1 MRPFVRALATLST
14 AVLLVACG
22 GTTPTAGP
30 TSGAPTSGSPTSGPV
45 ATAAVTSAPVASQQA
60 QVCAPSTAATVVEAS
75 VGGFAWGSV
84 TAKVGDVV
92 TWTNGDDAPHKLAF
106 DDGTCTMP
114 ANIDGGGGTQS
125 LTFSKAGTFAF
136 HCTLHGQM
144 PGSITITE

>member
-1 MRPFVRALATLST
+1 MRPIVRALATLST
-14 AVLLVACG
+14 AVLLAACG
-22 GTTPTAGP
+22 G
-30 TSGAPTSGSPTSGPV
+30 GSPTAAPPTATTTGPA
-45 ATAAVTSAPVASQQA
+45 ATAPAATDAPVTTQQA
-60 QVCAPSTAATVVEAS
+60 QVCAPSTEATVVEAS

-114 ANIDGGGGTQS
+114 ANIAGGGGMQS
-125 LTFSKAGTFAF
+125 LTFSQAGTFAF
-136 HCTLHGQM
+136 HCTIHGQM

>member
-1 MRPFVRALATLST
+1 MRPFVRVLATLST

-30 TSGAPTSGSPTSGPV
+30 TSGPVATTPV
-45 ATAAVTSAPVASQQA
+45 ATAPAATDALVATQQA
-60 QVCAPSTAATVVEAS
+60 QACEPSTAATDVEAS

-92 TWTNGDDAPHKLAF
+92 TWTNGDSAPHKLAF

>member
-1 MRPFVRALATLST
+1 MRPIARGLATLT
-14 AVLLVACG
+14 VAFGLAACG
-22 GTTPTAGP
+22 GTTPTAVPATGP
-30 TSGAPTSGSPTSGPV
+30 AATTPATTDAPPA
-45 ATAAVTSAPVASQQA
+45 ATQQA
-60 QVCAPSTAATVVEAS
+60 QVCLPSTDATVVEAS
-75 VGGFAWGSV
+75 VGGFAWGAV
-84 TAKVGDVV
+84 TAKVGEVV

-114 ANIDGGGGTQS
+114 ANIAGGGGMQS

>member
-1 MRPFVRALATLST
+1 MRPFVRGLATLSS

-22 GTTPTAGP
+22 GATPTP
-30 TSGAPTSGSPTSGPV
+30 APTAAPTSGPV
-45 ATAAVTSAPVASQQA
+45 ATIPPATSEPPAETQMAK
-60 QVCAPSTAATVVEAS
+60 VCEETTAATDVETS

-106 DDGTCTMP
+106 DDGTCTMDG
-114 ANIDGGGGTQS
+114 NIDGGGGTRS

>member
-1 MRPFVRALATLST
+1 MRPFVRGLATMSM

-22 GTTPTAGP
+22 GGTTPT
-30 TSGAPTSGSPTSGPV
+30 V
-45 ATAAVTSAPVASQQA
+45 APVTGPAATPPAATVAPPAATQQA
-60 QVCAPSTAATVVEAS
+60 QVCAPSTEATDVEAT
-75 VGGFAWGSV
+75 VGGFAWSAV

-92 TWTNGDDAPHKLAF
+92 TWTNGDGAPHKLAF

-114 ANIDGGGGTQS
+114 ANIGGGGGTQS

>member
-1 MRPFVRALATLST
+1 MRPFVRGLATLST
-14 AVLLVACG
+14 AIILAACG
-22 GTTPTAGP
+22 G
-30 TSGAPTSGSPTSGPV
+30 GAPTAAPTTAVTSGPV
-45 ATAAVTSAPVASQQA
+45 ATAPAATDAPVATQQA
-60 QVCAPSTAATVVEAS
+60 QVCEPSTATTVVEAT
-75 VGGFAWGSV
+75 VGGFAWGAV
-84 TAKVGDVV
+84 TAKIGDVV
-92 TWTNGDDAPHKLAF
+92 TWTNGDSAPHKLAF